1 MTELLIYGFI
11 RAFQKQS
18 ELSMPVPDDVQNLI
32 VQFYQLT
39 CLVIDNGSHAMKIGF
54 TENDI
59 PIIFPTIVGRNMH
72 PGHQGVLVGMA
83 QNHTYVGYDAKAKP
97 WRYYPIQHGV
107 VTSWEHM
114 EKIWDKTF
122 NEELMVSPKGCNVL
136 LTEKPLNP
144 KANREKMT
152 QIMFETYNVNGLYI
166 AVDAMLSLYA
176 SGRCTGVVMDCGD
189 GVSHTVPIY
198 EGYVLQNAVR
208 LNDTGGAGRGLTDYL
223 MNIMCERGYSFTT
236 IAEREIVKD
245 IKEKWC
251 YVALDYDSE
260 GVIGQTSSDMEK
272 NYELPDGQV
281 ITIGNE
287 RFRCMEPLFKPSL
300 RGFESEGIIH
310 ILYGSIMKCHTDL
323 RPEMFKN
330 ILLSGGCCNAPGMS
344 ERVTKEIKALAPDSM
359 TVNVIDMY
367 EKNKA
372 HLAWIGGA
380 MLSSQQCFID
390 LMITAEE
397 YEELGPGIVHRKCF

>member
-223 MNIMCERGYSFTT
+223 MKIMCERGYSFTT

-281 ITIGNE
+281 ICLTDE
-287 RFRCMEPLFKPSL
+287 RFRCGEVLFQPSL
-300 RGFESEGIIH
+300 VARESDGLPMMINKSICNVNPELRNQLFGNVVLNGGNTMFPGFDTRLSKDLTKIA
-310 ILYGSIMKCHTDL
+310 LYKNLVDGYWRKYSQN
-323 RPEMFKN
+323 EMYDD
-330 ILLSGGCCNAPGMS
+330 
-344 ERVTKEIKALAPDSM
+344 V
-359 TVNVIDMY
+359 VNV
-367 EKNKA
+367 A
-372 HLAWIGGA
+372 
-380 MLSSQQCFID
+380 
-390 LMITAEE
+390 
-397 YEELGPGIVHRKCF
+397 